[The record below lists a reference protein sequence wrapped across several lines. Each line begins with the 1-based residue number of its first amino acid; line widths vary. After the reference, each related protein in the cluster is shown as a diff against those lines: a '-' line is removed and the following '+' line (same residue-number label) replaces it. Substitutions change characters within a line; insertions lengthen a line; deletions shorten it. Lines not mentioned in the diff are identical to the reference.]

1 MTVETLNSL
10 PAEVAKAVR
19 ERILANS
26 SAVPGGCWEWNLGRD
41 RYGYA
46 RTKIRV
52 DGRRWATCAHRASYL
67 AFIGGIQRPLQV
79 DHLCHNT
86 ICVNPAHL
94 EAVTELENM
103 RRRVGF
109 GGADKCKRGHTRTA
123 ANTRVRVTSA
133 GSPWYDCKDCAKIT
147 LAERKARSAS

>member
-1 MTVETLNSL
+1 
-10 PAEVAKAVR
+10 
-19 ERILANS
+19 
-26 SAVPGGCWEWNLGRD
+26 AVPGGCWEWNLGRD
-41 RYGYA
+41 RHGYA

-67 AFIGGIQRPLQV
+67 AFIGDIQRPLQV

-103 RRRVGF
+103 RRRVGC
-109 GGADKCKRGHTRTA
+109 GGADTCKRGQPGTA
-123 ANTRVRVTSA
+123 ASTRGRVTPA
-133 GSPWYDCKDCAKIT
+133 GSRWYGCKDGAST
-147 LAERKARSAS
+147 SRAARAARSAS